1 MDPLNILQVTL
12 YSKIFNKMATKL
24 NMTTKNIV
32 LVGLIYIG
40 FKICDTDYIQKYIN
54 KIINQSNESSIT
66 ISQHKQTF
74 YSYSYGLKETVKN
87 IHSIRFDA
95 ITHFLIKNNIK
106 QVSNITEIINSI
118 TSNDNDIDSQVTNE
132 FIYLPIQYQKILI
145 CEKNI
150 IYLEIIVDDINK
162 NNNSKNNNNEPS
174 DKKFN
179 KHYTY
184 KISTYGT
191 GRAQILKDFID
202 AKIED
207 YEKDNDKNK
216 TPIFEYVKMYKDEE
230 ICKPVYKEYN
240 FNSNKHLDKNIFFDG
255 RNEFIKYIDQFSKYI
270 TLEEKQK
277 SESVYE
283 DNGITFKAGILLY
296 GETGCG
302 KTSTVR
308 GILNR
313 TGRVGVIIRWSLLKT
328 CTEFCAAFSNK
339 INKKTYNLK
348 DLCFIIED
356 FDANQDDVIKSRK
369 DETIKSIT
377 DDFTDFFIENN
388 NYNDGINDTNTDQN
402 KMEINKLK
410 KQIEMMKI
418 NSTALMQNTDK
429 LTLDFVLNF
438 FDGIIENHESMVIF
452 TTNHIEK
459 IDSAFLRP
467 GRIDYKINFKKATVQ
482 NIREMVE
489 SKYKQANI
497 DFNNYLHYFENMK
510 DHVISYADV
519 QQIYLK
525 HDNNNVEQCL
535 VELVD
540 ATNV

>member
-1 MDPLNILQVTL
+1 MDTLNILQVTL
-12 YSKIFNKMATKL
+12 YSKIFNEIATKL
-24 NMTTKNIV
+24 NMTTKNIL

-40 FKICDTDYIQKYIN
+40 FKICDTDYIQKHIN

-74 YSYSYGLKETVKN
+74 YSYSYGLKETIKN

-118 TSNDNDIDSQVTNE
+118 TSNDNDSDSQVTNE

-145 CEKNI
+145 CEKKN
-150 IYLEIIVDDINK
+150 IYLEIIVDDIKIND
-162 NNNSKNNNNEPS
+162 NSKNNNEPS

-202 AKIED
+202 AKIEE

-216 TPIFEYVKMYKDEE
+216 TPIFEYVKMYKDED
-230 ICKPVYKEYN
+230 ICKTVYKEYN
-240 FNSNKHLDKNIFFDG
+240 FNSNKYLDKNIFFDG
-255 RNEFIKYIDQFSKYI
+255 RKDFIKYIDQFSKHI
-270 TLEEKQK
+270 TPEEKQK
-277 SESVYE
+277 YETVYQ

-328 CTEFCAAFSNK
+328 CSEFCAAFSNK
-339 INKKTYNLK
+339 INKKTYDLK

-356 FDANQDDVIKSRK
+356 FDANPDDVIKSRK
-369 DETIKSIT
+369 DELLKTSSY
-377 DDFTDFFIENN
+377 DFTNIMIDDINDNN
-388 NYNDGINDTNTDQN
+388 NSNNVET
-402 KMEINKLK
+402 EIVKLK
-410 KQIEMMKI
+410 KQIEMIKTNQIM
-418 NSTALMQNTDK
+418 TAQSSDK

-438 FDGIIENHESMVIF
+438 FDGIIEHHGSMFIF

-459 IDSAFLRP
+459 VDSAFLRP
-467 GRIDYKINFKKATVQ
+467 GRIDYKIKFEKATVK

-489 SKYKQANI
+489 TKYKHANV
-497 DFNNYLHYFENMK
+497 DFNNYSYYFENMK
-510 DHVISYADV
+510 DHVISYADI
-519 QQIYLK
+519 QQLYLK
-525 HDNNNVEQCL
+525 YDNDNIEQCL
-535 VELVD
+535 VELVN
-540 ATNV
+540 ATNI